1 MMKFYVHLKPQES
14 RDGMMRLDTGLPG
27 R

>member
-14 RDGMMRLDTGLPG
+14 RDGMMRLDIGLPG